1 MTIHVQ
7 GKHHKEMAK
16 ASSSSRSV
24 TSFFRPECS
33 PRILEVESL
42 WCKFVAEHNLAFQMS
57 DHATKL
63 FNRMFS
69 DSEIAKNFH
78 VVIQKQ
84 QQLL

>member
-24 TSFFRPECS
+24 TSFSRPERS
-33 PRILEVESL
+33 PRIIEAE
-42 WCKFVAEHNLAFQMS
+42 FVAEHNLAFQMS

>member
-1 MTIHVQ
+1 MYRENN
-7 GKHHKEMAK
+7 KEMAK

-24 TSFFRPECS
+24 TSFLRSECS
-33 PRILEVESL
+33 PRIIEAE
-42 WCKFVAEHNLAFQMS
+42 FVAEHNLALQMS